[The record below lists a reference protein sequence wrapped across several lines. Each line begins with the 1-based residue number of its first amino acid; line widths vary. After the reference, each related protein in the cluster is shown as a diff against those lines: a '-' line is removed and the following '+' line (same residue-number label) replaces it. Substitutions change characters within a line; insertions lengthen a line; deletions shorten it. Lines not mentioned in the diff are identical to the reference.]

1 MPASHSDTPATD
13 AIGTV
18 KLGRT
23 DLTVP
28 TVGFGTTALANPR
41 ADTLASRR

>member
-28 TVGFGTTALANPR
+28 TVGFGTTALATRP
-41 ADTLASRR
+41 DTNG